1 MEGQTDGR
9 TQADSPTAPRRADY
23 RPAGAAAKS
32 GLFATL
38 KRTATEFSEDN
49 LSDWAAALTYYA
61 LLSLFPALIAM
72 VAILGLVGDPQTTT
86 SNITDIVT
94 KLGPKTAAQT
104 FSGPIKSITQN
115 KGGSGIVLVIGL
127 AV

>member
-1 MEGQTDGR
+1 MEASD
-9 TQADSPTAPRRADY
+9 DSPTAPRRADY
-23 RPAGAAAKS
+23 RPAGTPAKT

-38 KRTATEFSEDN
+38 KRVGTEFSEDN

-104 FSGPIKSITQN
+104 NPRDRKSTRLN
-115 KGGSGIVLVIGL
+115 SSHTVIS
-127 AV
+127 